1 MSFESFHL
9 HDSIMS
15 GLKDLGYN
23 EPTPI
28 QEQAVPYILE
38 GKDLIGLAQTG
49 TGKTAAFALPILNRL
64 MSGPRQVVRALVV
77 SPTRE
82 LAEQTHQSFSELGK
96 NTGLRSAA
104 IYGGVEP
111 GIQNGILKGR
121 PEIIVAC
128 PGRLLDNL
136 WQGTI
141 DLSALEVLV
150 IDEADRMFDMGFQP
164 DIRSILQCI
173 TNPRQTLLFSAT
185 MPDDIRTLVKE
196 VLHDP
201 VTVKIGDAR
210 PAYTVAH
217 TLYPVSPSRKTA
229 LVKELLRK
237 TKTDSV
243 LIFTRTK
250 HGAEKLALQLKQSG
264 YSVVALQGNMSQIE
278 RQYSMDKFRE
288 GKAKILVATD
298 IAARGLDVLSI
309 SHVINYDM
317 PGSVEDYTHR
327 IGRTG
332 RIGNTGEAY
341 TLITREDNVM
351 VRDIEKLL
359 NTTIE
364 KRTVE
369 GFDYGA
375 PEEKSVPGRGPRRQ
389 VNRNR
394 APGRQRPAVF
404 SGPRRKLAGA

>member
-1 MSFESFHL
+1 MSFDSFHL
-9 HDSIMS
+9 HESILS
-15 GLKDLGYN
+15 GLRELSYS

-28 QEQAVPYILE
+28 QAQTIPHILE

-49 TGKTAAFALPILNRL
+49 TGKTAAFALPILNKL
-64 MSGPRQVVRALVV
+64 MSGPREIVRALIV

-96 NTGLRSAA
+96 YTGLRSAA
-104 IYGGVEP
+104 IYGGVEQC
-111 GIQNGILKGR
+111 IQNGILKGC

-141 DLSALEVLV
+141 DLSALEILV

-164 DIRSILQCI
+164 DIHSILQCI

-185 MPDDIRTLVKE
+185 MPEDIRKLVRE
-196 VLHDP
+196 VQHNP
-201 VTVKIGDAR
+201 VTVKIGDTG

-217 TLYPVSPSRKTA
+217 ALYPVSQSRKTE

-250 HGAEKLALQLKQSG
+250 HGAEKLALQLRQSG
-264 YSVVALQGNMSQIE
+264 YSVAALEGNMSQIE
-278 RQYSMDKFRE
+278 RQCSMDRFRE
-288 GKAKILVATD
+288 GRAKILVATD

-317 PGSVEDYTHR
+317 PGSVDDYTHR

-341 TLITREDNVM
+341 TLITREDDAM

-364 KRTVE
+364 KRTIE

-375 PEEKSVPGRGPRRQ
+375 PEEKGNFSRNPRRQ
-389 VNRNR
+389 VNRSL
-394 APGRQRPAVF
+394 APGRQKPAAF
-404 SGPRRKLAGA
+404 SRPRRKLASA